1 MRRVGAGERSA
12 NRSGSEGAKKGKLP
26 YLRKDASDRKGQPKS
41 ATTIMLQTNRRE
53 RGRMTSFEQAKEVLK
68 RCFGHDRFRPE
79 QERAVKAIMG
89 KRDVLAVMSTGAGK
103 SLIYQVP
110 AVALGGTTIVVS
122 PLVSLMSDQV
132 GKLLDLG
139 LHPAF
144 LNNTLSLRAQETVR
158 NRIKS
163 GEFQILY
170 VAPERLSNPA
180 FLSAIENLA
189 VPLVAV
195 DEAHCISEWGHDFR
209 SDYREISAFIE
220 RFDQRPT
227 VVALTATATPRVR
240 KDIARSLG
248 LQNPLEIVSSFDRA
262 NLSLSVVHMP
272 HDERGSW
279 CVRTARSRESECGIF
294 YCVTISETERI
305 HDALKRADVPAA
317 LYHGKLDGDAKK
329 AAQEAFMSG
338 QAPVMVATSAFG
350 MGIDKPDVRYVV
362 CCGMPLSVESYYQ
375 QIGRAGRDGKPAD
388 TIMLWDEQDLQT
400 ALFMAEAGG
409 EGQNDPQRSR
419 QKGLAFDMRDF
430 CRDEDT
436 CRRDLVLRY
445 FGEKPPDDGGCGRCD
460 NCAAP
465 IDGIVRAEDARP
477 LTDDERNLFASLK
490 RACAAVADGS
500 GSGGAGSAGGALTER
515 ALRGVCRKRPGS
527 LEQLLKVDGMTA
539 KTAQAYGAQI
549 LAVVET
555 GELPASVKP
564 LEMPD
569 VPEELSDAL
578 IATIRALGSEA
589 RRAVVLKVACGKSEP
604 GAKADGYESL
614 PCWGSA
620 GPDRSKAKHALDA
633 LIACGA
639 VGQKPGEKCLRVMRV
654 G

>member
-1 MRRVGAGERSA
+1 MGAGERSA

-26 YLRKDASDRKGQPKS
+26 YLRKDASDRKGRPEPA
-41 ATTIMLQTNRRE
+41 ATITLQTNKHGRE
-53 RGRMTSFEQAKEVLK
+53 HMATFEQAKEVLK
-68 RCFGHDRFRPE
+68 RCFGHDEFRPE
-79 QERAVKAIMG
+79 QKRAIKAIMG

-110 AVALGGTTIVVS
+110 AVALGGTSIVVS

-144 LNNTLSLRAQETVR
+144 LNNTLSLRAQERVR
-158 NRIKS
+158 NRIKN

-170 VAPERLSNPA
+170 VAPERLSSPA

-189 VPLVAV
+189 IPLIAV

-209 SDYREISAFIE
+209 SDYREISTFIE

-294 YCVTISETERI
+294 YCVTISEAERI
-305 HDALKRADVPAA
+305 HDALKRAGVPAA
-317 LYHGKLDGDAKK
+317 LYHSKLSNDAKK

-338 QAPVMVATSAFG
+338 QAPAMVATSAFG
-350 MGIDKPDVRYVV
+350 MGIDKPDVRYVA
-362 CCGMPLSVESYYQ
+362 CCGMPLSIESYYQ
-375 QIGRAGRDGKPAD
+375 QIGRAGRDGEPAD

-430 CRDEDT
+430 CRDENT
-436 CRRDLVLRY
+436 CRRDRILCY

-465 IDGIVRAEDARP
+465 VDGIVCAEDARP
-477 LTDDERNLFASLK
+477 LTDSERDLFVSLK
-490 RACAAVADGS
+490 SACAAIAE
-500 GSGGAGSAGGALTER
+500 GGGAGGALTER
-515 ALRGVCRKRPGS
+515 ALRGICRKRPGN

-539 KTAQAYGAQI
+539 KAAQAYGAQI

-555 GELPASVKP
+555 GGVPASVKP

-578 IATIRALGSEA
+578 IATIRALGSET
-589 RRAVVLKVACGKSEP
+589 RRAVVLRVACGKSEP
-604 GAKADGYESL
+604 GAKADPYESL

-633 LIACGA
+633 LIACGI
-639 VGQKPGEKCLRVMRV
+639 VGQKPGEKCLCVMAAD
-654 G
+654 

>member
-1 MRRVGAGERSA
+1 MA
-12 NRSGSEGAKKGKLP
+12 
-26 YLRKDASDRKGQPKS
+26 
-41 ATTIMLQTNRRE
+41 
-53 RGRMTSFEQAKEVLK
+53 SFEQAKEVLK
-68 RCFGHDRFRPE
+68 RCFGHDAFRPE
-79 QERAVKAIMG
+79 QERAIKAIMG

-132 GKLLDLG
+132 RKLVELG

-144 LNNTLSLRAQETVR
+144 LNNTLSLPAQEKVR

-189 VPLVAV
+189 IPLVAV
-195 DEAHCISEWGHDFR
+195 DEGDRISEWGHDFR

-220 RFDQRPT
+220 RFDRRPT
-227 VVALTATATPRVR
+227 VVALTATATPKVR

-248 LQNPLEIVSSFDRA
+248 LQNPLEIVSSFDRS
-262 NLSLSVVHMP
+262 NLSLSVIHMP
-272 HDERGSW
+272 HDERESW
-279 CVRTARSRESECGIF
+279 CARAARSRKGECGVF
-294 YCVTISETERI
+294 YCVTIAEAERI
-305 HDALKRADVPAA
+305 HNALRRAGVPAA
-317 LYHGKLDGDAKK
+317 LYHGKLDNDAKK

-338 QAPVMVATSAFG
+338 RAPVMVATSGFG

-362 CCGMPLSVESYYQ
+362 CCGMPLSIESYYQ

-409 EGQNDPQRSR
+409 EGQNNPQHSR

-436 CRRDLVLRY
+436 CRRDLILRY
-445 FGEKPPDDGGCGRCD
+445 FGEKAPDDGGCGRCD

-465 IDGIVRAEDARP
+465 VDGIVHAEDAKP
-477 LTDDERNLFASLK
+477 LTDNERDLFVSLK
-490 RACAAVADGS
+490 SACAAVAEG
-500 GSGGAGSAGGALTER
+500 GGAGGSLTER
-515 ALRGVCRKRPGS
+515 ALRGICRKRPGN

-539 KTAQAYGAQI
+539 KTAQTYGAQI
-549 LAVVET
+549 LAVVEA
-555 GELPASVKP
+555 GGIPDSVKP
-564 LEMPD
+564 LEMPEA
-569 VPEELSDAL
+569 PEALSDAL

-589 RRAVVLKVACGKSEP
+589 RRAVVLRVACGKSEP
-604 GAKADGYESL
+604 GTKANDYESL

-633 LIACGA
+633 LIACGI
-639 VGQKPGEKCLRVMRV
+639 VGQKPGEKCLRVMV
-654 G
+654 EG

>member
-1 MRRVGAGERSA
+1 
-12 NRSGSEGAKKGKLP
+12 
-26 YLRKDASDRKGQPKS
+26 
-41 ATTIMLQTNRRE
+41 MLQTNKHE
-53 RGRMTSFEQAKEVLK
+53 RGRMASFEQAKEVLK
-68 RCFGHDRFRPE
+68 RCFGHDAFRPE
-79 QERAVKAIMG
+79 QERAIMAIMG

-132 GKLLDLG
+132 RKLVELG

-144 LNNTLSLRAQETVR
+144 LNNTLSLRAQEKVR
-158 NRIKS
+158 RRIKS

-189 VPLVAV
+189 IPLVAV

-209 SDYREISAFIE
+209 GDYREISAFIE
-220 RFDQRPT
+220 RFDRRPT

-248 LQNPLEIVSSFDRA
+248 LQSPLEIVSSFDRD

-272 HDERGSW
+272 HDERESW
-279 CVRTARSRESECGIF
+279 CVRAARSRGSECGIF
-294 YCVTISETERI
+294 YCVTISEAERI
-305 HDALKRADVPAA
+305 HGTLKRAGVPAA
-317 LYHGKLDGDAKK
+317 LYHSKLGNDAKK

-338 QAPVMVATSAFG
+338 RAPVMVATSGFG

-362 CCGMPLSVESYYQ
+362 CCGMPLSIESYYQ

-409 EGQNDPQRSR
+409 EGQDGPQRSR

-436 CRRDLVLRY
+436 CRRDYILRY
-445 FGEKPPDDGGCGRCD
+445 FGEKTPDDGGCGRCD

-465 IDGIVRAEDARP
+465 VDGIVRAEDARP
-477 LTDDERNLFASLK
+477 LTDSERTLFVNLKS
-490 RACAAVADGS
+490 ACAAAADGS
-500 GSGGAGSAGGALTER
+500 GSGGALTER
-515 ALRGVCRKRPGS
+515 ALRGICRKRPRN

-539 KTAQAYGAQI
+539 KAAQAYGAQI

-555 GELPASVKP
+555 GEVPDSVKP

-569 VPEELSDAL
+569 VPEALSDAL
-578 IATIRALGSEA
+578 VATIRALGSEA
-589 RRAVVLKVACGKSEP
+589 RRAVVLRVACGKSEP
-604 GAKADGYESL
+604 GSKADPYESL

-633 LIACGA
+633 LIACGI
-639 VGQKPGEKCLRVMRV
+639 VGQKPGEKCLHVMRMD
-654 G
+654 

>member
-1 MRRVGAGERSA
+1 MRRVGAGGRSA
-12 NRSGSEGAKKGKLP
+12 NGSGSDDAKKEKLP

-41 ATTIMLQTNRRE
+41 ATTIMLQTNKQGRE
-53 RGRMTSFEQAKEVLK
+53 RMSTFEQAKEVLK
-68 RCFGHDRFRPE
+68 RCFGHDGFRPE
-79 QERAVKAIMG
+79 QERAIRSIMG

-132 GKLLDLG
+132 GKLLELG

-144 LNNTLSLRAQETVR
+144 LNNTLSLRAQEKVR

-180 FLSAIENLA
+180 FLSAIEDLA
-189 VPLVAV
+189 IPLIAV

-220 RFDQRPT
+220 RFDRRPT

-262 NLSLSVVHMP
+262 NLSLSVAHMP
-272 HDERGSW
+272 HDERESW
-279 CVRTARSRESECGIF
+279 CVRTARSRGSECGIF
-294 YCVTISETERI
+294 YCVTISEVERI
-305 HDALKRADVPAA
+305 HNALKQAGVSAA
-317 LYHGKLDGDAKK
+317 LYHGKLSNDAKK

-338 QAPVMVATSAFG
+338 RAPVMVATSGFG

-362 CCGMPLSVESYYQ
+362 CCGMPLSIESYYQ
-375 QIGRAGRDGKPAD
+375 QIGRAGRDEEPAD

-430 CRDEDT
+430 CRDENT
-436 CRRDLVLRY
+436 CRRDLILRY
-445 FGEKPPDDGGCGRCD
+445 FGEKAPDDGGCGRCD

-465 IDGIVRAEDARP
+465 VDGIVRAEDARP
-477 LTDDERNLFASLK
+477 PTDDERDLFVSLK
-490 RACAAVADGS
+490 SACAAVANGNGS
-500 GSGGAGSAGGALTER
+500 GSAGGALTER
-515 ALRGVCRKRPGS
+515 ALRGICRKRPGS

-549 LAVVET
+549 LAVVEA
-555 GELPASVKP
+555 GGVPASVKP
-564 LEMPD
+564 LEMPY
-569 VPEELSDAL
+569 VPGELSDAL

-604 GAKADGYESL
+604 GAKTDPYESL
-614 PCWGSA
+614 PCWRSA

-633 LIACGA
+633 LIACGI
-639 VGQKPGEKCLRVMRV
+639 VGQKPREKCLRVMMAD
-654 G
+654 

>member
-1 MRRVGAGERSA
+1 MGAGERSA

-41 ATTIMLQTNRRE
+41 ATTIMLQTNRRG

-110 AVALGGTTIVVS
+110 AVALGGTSIVVS

-132 GKLLDLG
+132 RKLVELG

-144 LNNTLSLRAQETVR
+144 LNNTLSLRAREKVR
-158 NRIKS
+158 NRIKN

-170 VAPERLSNPA
+170 VAPERLSSPA

-189 VPLVAV
+189 IPLVAV

-220 RFDQRPT
+220 RFNRRPT

-294 YCVTISETERI
+294 YCVTVSETERI
-305 HDALKRADVPAA
+305 HDALKRAGVPAA
-317 LYHGKLDGDAKK
+317 LYHGKLDSDAKK

-430 CRDEDT
+430 CREEDI
-436 CRRDLVLRY
+436 CRRDFILRY
-445 FGEKPPDDGGCGRCD
+445 LGEKPPDDGGCRRCD

-465 IDGIVRAEDARP
+465 VDGIVCAEDARP
-477 LTDDERNLFASLK
+477 LTDSERDLFVSLK
-490 RACAAVADGS
+490 SACAAIAEG
-500 GSGGAGSAGGALTER
+500 GGAGGTLTER
-515 ALRGVCRKRPGS
+515 ALRGICRKRPGN
-527 LEQLLKVDGMTA
+527 LEQLLKVGGMTA
-539 KTAQAYGAQI
+539 KAAQTYGAQI

-555 GELPASVKP
+555 GGVPASVKP

-569 VPEELSDAL
+569 VPEGLSDAL

-589 RRAVVLKVACGKSEP
+589 RRAVVLRVACGKSEP
-604 GAKADGYESL
+604 GAKTDGYESL

-620 GPDRSKAKHALDA
+620 GPDRNKAKHALDA
-633 LIACGA
+633 LIACGI
-639 VGQKPGEKCLRVMRV
+639 VGQKPGEKCLHVV
-654 G
+654 GVD

>member
-1 MRRVGAGERSA
+1 MNGRRHARKQ
-12 NRSGSEGAKKGKLP
+12 KKRP
-26 YLRKDASDRKGQPKS
+26 STDDVRIS
-41 ATTIMLQTNRRE
+41 T
-53 RGRMTSFEQAKEVLK
+53 MTSFEQAEEVLK
-68 RCFGHDRFRPE
+68 RCFGHDGFRPE
-79 QERAVKAIMG
+79 QERAIKAIMG

-110 AVALGGTTIVVS
+110 AVALGGTTIVIS

-132 GKLLDLG
+132 KKLVELG

-144 LNNTLSLRAQETVR
+144 LNNTLSLRAQEKVR

-163 GEFQILY
+163 GEFQVLY
-170 VAPERLSNPA
+170 VAPERLSSPA
-180 FLSAIENLA
+180 FLSAIEDLA
-189 VPLVAV
+189 IPLVAV

-227 VVALTATATPRVR
+227 VVALTATAAPRVR
-240 KDIARSLG
+240 MDIARSLG

-272 HDERGSW
+272 HDEREAW
-279 CVRTARSRESECGIF
+279 CVRTARSRGSECGIF
-294 YCVTISETERI
+294 YCVTISESERI
-305 HDALKRADVPAA
+305 HGALKRAGVPAA
-317 LYHGKLDGDAKK
+317 LYHGKLGNDAKK
-329 AAQEAFMSG
+329 AAQDAFMSG
-338 QAPVMVATSAFG
+338 RAPVMVATSGFG

-362 CCGMPLSVESYYQ
+362 CCGMPLSIESYYQ

-409 EGQNDPQRSR
+409 EGQNGPQRSR

-436 CRRDLVLRY
+436 CRRDLILRY
-445 FGEKPPDDGGCGRCD
+445 FGEKAPDDGGCGRCD

-465 IDGIVRAEDARP
+465 VDGIVRAEDARP
-477 LTDDERNLFASLK
+477 LTDSERDLFACLK
-490 RACAAVADGS
+490 NVCSAATDGS
-500 GSGGAGSAGGALTER
+500 GTGSAGGALAER
-515 ALRGVCRKRPGS
+515 ALRGVCRKRPGN
-527 LEQLLKVDGMTA
+527 LAQLLEVDGMTA
-539 KTAQAYGAQI
+539 KAAQAYGAQI

-555 GELPASVKP
+555 GEVPASVKP

-569 VPEELSDAL
+569 VPDELSDAL
-578 IATIRALGSEA
+578 VATIRALGSEA

-604 GAKADGYESL
+604 GAKTDPYESL

-633 LIACGA
+633 LIACGI
-639 VGQKPGEKCLRVMRV
+639 VGQKPGEKCLRVTV
-654 G
+654 EG

>member
-1 MRRVGAGERSA
+1 
-12 NRSGSEGAKKGKLP
+12 
-26 YLRKDASDRKGQPKS
+26 
-41 ATTIMLQTNRRE
+41 
-53 RGRMTSFEQAKEVLK
+53 MTSFEQAKEVLK
-68 RCFGHDRFRPE
+68 RCFGHDGFRPE
-79 QERAVKAIMG
+79 QERAIKAIMG

-110 AVALGGTTIVVS
+110 AVVLGGTSIVVS

-144 LNNTLSLRAQETVR
+144 LNNTLSLRAQERVR
-158 NRIKS
+158 NRIKN

-170 VAPERLSNPA
+170 VAPERLSSPA

-189 VPLVAV
+189 IPLIAV

-209 SDYREISAFIE
+209 SDYREISTFIE

-294 YCVTISETERI
+294 YCVTISEAERI
-305 HDALKRADVPAA
+305 HDALKRAGVPAA
-317 LYHGKLDGDAKK
+317 LYHGKLSNDAKK

-338 QAPVMVATSAFG
+338 QAPAMVATSAFG

-362 CCGMPLSVESYYQ
+362 CCGMPLSIESYYQ
-375 QIGRAGRDGKPAD
+375 QIGRAGRDGEPAD
-388 TIMLWDEQDLQT
+388 TIMLRDEQDLQT

-436 CRRDLVLRY
+436 CRRDRILRY

-465 IDGIVRAEDARP
+465 ADGIVRAEDARP
-477 LTDDERNLFASLK
+477 LTDDERDLFASLK
-490 RACAAVADGS
+490 SAGAAVSEGE
-500 GSGGAGSAGGALTER
+500 GAGGAGGALTER
-515 ALRGVCRKRPGS
+515 ALRGVCRKRPGN

-539 KTAQAYGAQI
+539 KAAQAYGAQI

-555 GELPASVKP
+555 GGVPASVKP

-578 IATIRALGSEA
+578 VATIRALGSEA

-604 GAKADGYESL
+604 GAKTDGYESL

-620 GPDRSKAKHALDA
+620 GPNRSKAKHALDA
-633 LIACGA
+633 LIACGI
-639 VGQKPGEKCLRVMRV
+639 VGQKPGEKCLCVMRV
-654 G
+654 D

>member
-1 MRRVGAGERSA
+1 M
-12 NRSGSEGAKKGKLP
+12 
-26 YLRKDASDRKGQPKS
+26 RKDASGRKDQPES
-41 ATTIMLQTNRRE
+41 ATTIMLQTNKHGRE
-53 RGRMTSFEQAKEVLK
+53 HMASFEQAKEVLK
-68 RCFGHDRFRPE
+68 RCFGHDGFRPE
-79 QERAVKAIMG
+79 QEKAIRAIMG

-132 GKLLDLG
+132 KKLVELG

-144 LNNTLSLRAQETVR
+144 LNNTLSLRAQEKVR
-158 NRIKS
+158 RRIKS

-189 VPLVAV
+189 IPLVAV

-209 SDYREISAFIE
+209 GDYREISAFIE
-220 RFDQRPT
+220 RFDRRPT

-272 HDERGSW
+272 HDERESW
-279 CVRTARSRESECGIF
+279 CVRAARSKGSECGIF
-294 YCVTISETERI
+294 YCVTISESERI
-305 HDALKRADVPAA
+305 HGALRRAGVPAA
-317 LYHGKLDGDAKK
+317 LYHGKLGNDAKR
-329 AAQEAFMSG
+329 AAQDAFMSG
-338 QAPVMVATSAFG
+338 RAPVMVATSGFG

-375 QIGRAGRDGKPAD
+375 QIGRAGRDEKPAD

-409 EGQNDPQRSR
+409 EGQNEPQRSR

-430 CRDEDT
+430 CRDEDV
-436 CRRDLVLRY
+436 CRRDLILRY
-445 FGEKPPDDGGCGRCD
+445 FGEKAPDDGGCGRCD

-465 IDGIVRAEDARP
+465 VDGIVRAEDARP
-477 LTDDERNLFASLK
+477 LTDDERDLFVSLK
-490 RACAAVADGS
+490 SACAAAADGS
-500 GSGGAGSAGGALTER
+500 GSGSAGGALTER
-515 ALRGVCRKRPGS
+515 ALRGVCRKRPGN

-539 KTAQAYGAQI
+539 KAAQAYGAQI

-555 GELPASVKP
+555 GGVPASVKP

-569 VPEELSDAL
+569 APEGLSDAL

-589 RRAVVLKVACGKSEP
+589 RRAVVLRVACGKSEP
-604 GAKADGYESL
+604 GAKTDGYESL

-620 GPDRSKAKHALDA
+620 GPDRNKAKHALDA
-633 LIACGA
+633 LIACGI
-639 VGQKPGEKCLRVMRV
+639 VGQKPGEKCLHVV
-654 G
+654 TD

>member
-1 MRRVGAGERSA
+1 MGAGERSA

-41 ATTIMLQTNRRE
+41 ATTIMLQTNRRG

-110 AVALGGTTIVVS
+110 AVALGGTSIVVS

-132 GKLLDLG
+132 RKLVELG

-144 LNNTLSLRAQETVR
+144 LNNTLSLRAREKVR
-158 NRIKS
+158 NRIKN

-170 VAPERLSNPA
+170 VAPERLSSPA

-189 VPLVAV
+189 IPLVAV

-220 RFDQRPT
+220 RFNRRPT

-305 HDALKRADVPAA
+305 HDALKRAGVPAA
-317 LYHGKLDGDAKK
+317 LYHGKLDSDAKK

-430 CRDEDT
+430 CREEDI
-436 CRRDLVLRY
+436 CRRDFILRY
-445 FGEKPPDDGGCGRCD
+445 LGEKPPDDGGCRRCD

-465 IDGIVRAEDARP
+465 VDGIVCAEDARP
-477 LTDDERNLFASLK
+477 LTDSERDLFVSLK
-490 RACAAVADGS
+490 SACAAIAEG
-500 GSGGAGSAGGALTER
+500 GGAGGTLTER
-515 ALRGVCRKRPGS
+515 ALRGICRKRPGN
-527 LEQLLKVDGMTA
+527 LEQLLKVGGMTA
-539 KTAQAYGAQI
+539 KAAQTYGAQI

-555 GELPASVKP
+555 GGVPASVKP

-569 VPEELSDAL
+569 VPEGLSDAL

-589 RRAVVLKVACGKSEP
+589 RRAVVLRVACGKSEP
-604 GAKADGYESL
+604 GAKTDGYESL

-620 GPDRSKAKHALDA
+620 GPDRNKAKHALDA
-633 LIACGA
+633 LIACGI
-639 VGQKPGEKCLRVMRV
+639 VGQKPGEKCLHVV
-654 G
+654 GVD

>member
-1 MRRVGAGERSA
+1 MRRVGAGGRSA
-12 NRSGSEGAKKGKLP
+12 NGSGSDDAKKEKLP

-41 ATTIMLQTNRRE
+41 ATTIMLQTNKQGRE
-53 RGRMTSFEQAKEVLK
+53 RMSTFEQAKEVLK
-68 RCFGHDRFRPE
+68 RCFGHDGFRPE
-79 QERAVKAIMG
+79 QERAIRSIMG

-132 GKLLDLG
+132 GKLLELG

-144 LNNTLSLRAQETVR
+144 LNNTLSLRAQEKVR

-189 VPLVAV
+189 IPLVAV

-248 LQNPLEIVSSFDRA
+248 LQNSLEIVSSFDRA
-262 NLSLSVVHMP
+262 NLSLSVVRMP
-272 HDERGSW
+272 HDERESW
-279 CVRTARSRESECGIF
+279 CVRTARSRGSECGIF

-305 HDALKRADVPAA
+305 HNTLRRAGVPAA
-317 LYHGKLDGDAKK
+317 LYHGKLGNDEKR

-338 QAPVMVATSAFG
+338 RAPVMVATSGFG

-430 CRDEDT
+430 CRDENT
-436 CRRDLVLRY
+436 CRRDLILRY

-465 IDGIVRAEDARP
+465 VDGIVRAEDARP
-477 LTDDERNLFASLK
+477 PTDDERDLFVSLK
-490 RACAAVADGS
+490 SACAAVANGNGS
-500 GSGGAGSAGGALTER
+500 GSAGGALTER
-515 ALRGVCRKRPGS
+515 ALRGICRKRPGS

-539 KTAQAYGAQI
+539 KTAQTYGAQI

-589 RRAVVLKVACGKSEP
+589 RRAVVLRVACGKSEP
-604 GAKADGYESL
+604 GAKANGYESL

-620 GPDRSKAKHALDA
+620 GPDRSKAKHVLDA
-633 LIACGA
+633 LIACGI
-639 VGQKPGEKCLRVMRV
+639 VGQKPGEKCLCVV
-654 G
+654 GVD

>member
-1 MRRVGAGERSA
+1 M
-12 NRSGSEGAKKGKLP
+12 
-26 YLRKDASDRKGQPKS
+26 RKDASDRKGQPKS
-41 ATTIMLQTNRRE
+41 ATTIMLQTNKQGRE
-53 RGRMTSFEQAKEVLK
+53 HMSTFEQAKEVLK
-68 RCFGHDRFRPE
+68 RCFGHDGFRPE
-79 QERAVKAIMG
+79 QERAIRSIMG

-132 GKLLDLG
+132 RKLVELG

-144 LNNTLSLRAQETVR
+144 LNNTLSLRAQEKVR

-170 VAPERLSNPA
+170 VAPERLSNPT

-189 VPLVAV
+189 IPLVAV

-279 CVRTARSRESECGIF
+279 CVRTARSRGSECGIF

-305 HDALKRADVPAA
+305 HNALKQAGVPAA
-317 LYHGKLDGDAKK
+317 LYHGKLGNDAKK

-338 QAPVMVATSAFG
+338 RASAMVATSAFG

-362 CCGMPLSVESYYQ
+362 CCGMPLSVEIYYQ

-409 EGQNDPQRSR
+409 EGQKTRNVPGKRGSPSTCGISAGT
-419 QKGLAFDMRDF
+419 KTPAGVISF
-430 CRDEDT
+430 CVISARNPLMTE
-436 CRRDLVLRY
+436 
-445 FGEKPPDDGGCGRCD
+445 G
-460 NCAAP
+460 
-465 IDGIVRAEDARP
+465 AEDA
-477 LTDDERNLFASLK
+477 T
-490 RACAAVADGS
+490 
-500 GSGGAGSAGGALTER
+500 T
-515 ALRGVCRKRPGS
+515 
-527 LEQLLKVDGMTA
+527 
-539 KTAQAYGAQI
+539 
-549 LAVVET
+549 
-555 GELPASVKP
+555 
-564 LEMPD
+564 
-569 VPEELSDAL
+569 
-578 IATIRALGSEA
+578 A
-589 RRAVVLKVACGKSEP
+589 RRPSTASCAPRTQG
-604 GAKADGYESL
+604 
-614 PCWGSA
+614 
-620 GPDRSKAKHALDA
+620 R
-633 LIACGA
+633 
-639 VGQKPGEKCLRVMRV
+639 
-654 G
+654 

>member
-1 MRRVGAGERSA
+1 MA
-12 NRSGSEGAKKGKLP
+12 
-26 YLRKDASDRKGQPKS
+26 
-41 ATTIMLQTNRRE
+41 
-53 RGRMTSFEQAKEVLK
+53 SFEQAEEVLK
-68 RCFGHDRFRPE
+68 RCFGHDGFRPE
-79 QERAVKAIMG
+79 QERAIKAIMG

-110 AVALGGTTIVVS
+110 AVALGGTSIVVS

-132 GKLLDLG
+132 GKLVDLG

-158 NRIKS
+158 NRIKN
-163 GEFQILY
+163 GEFQTLY

-189 VPLVAV
+189 IPLVTV

-248 LQNPLEIVSSFDRA
+248 LQNPLEIVSSFDRV

-279 CVRTARSRESECGIF
+279 CVRTARSKGSECGIF
-294 YCVTISETERI
+294 YCVTISEAERI
-305 HDALKRADVPAA
+305 HDALKRAGVPAA
-317 LYHGKLDGDAKK
+317 LYHGKLDNDAKK
-329 AAQEAFMSG
+329 AAQEAFRSG

-362 CCGMPLSVESYYQ
+362 CCGMPLSIESYYQ
-375 QIGRAGRDGKPAD
+375 QIGRAGRDGEPAD

-409 EGQNDPQRSR
+409 EGQSDPQRSR

-465 IDGIVRAEDARP
+465 VDGIVRAEDARP
-477 LTDDERNLFASLK
+477 LTDSERDLFASLK
-490 RACAAVADGS
+490 SACAAIAEGGGS
-500 GSGGAGSAGGALTER
+500 ALTER
-515 ALRGVCRKRPGS
+515 ALRGICRKKPGN

-539 KTAQAYGAQI
+539 KAAQTYGAQI

-555 GELPASVKP
+555 GGVPASVKP

-569 VPEELSDAL
+569 VAEDLSDAL
-578 IATIRALGSEA
+578 IATIRALGNEA
-589 RRAVVLKVACGKSEP
+589 RRAVVLRVACGKSEP
-604 GAKADGYESL
+604 GAKANGYESL

-620 GPDRSKAKHALDA
+620 GPDRSEAKHTLDA
-633 LIACGA
+633 LIACEI
-639 VGQKPGEKCLRVMRV
+639 VGQKPGEKCLRVV
-654 G
+654 GVD

>member
-1 MRRVGAGERSA
+1 MRRVGAGGRSA
-12 NRSGSEGAKKGKLP
+12 NRSGSDDAKKRKRP
-26 YLRKDASDRKGQPKS
+26 YLRKDASDRKGQPES
-41 ATTIMLQTNRRE
+41 ATTIMLQTNKHGRE
-53 RGRMTSFEQAKEVLK
+53 HMASFEQAKEVLK
-68 RCFGHDRFRPE
+68 RCFGHDGFRPE
-79 QERAVKAIMG
+79 QERAIRAIMG

-110 AVALGGTTIVVS
+110 AVALGGTTIVIS

-158 NRIKS
+158 NRIKN

-180 FLSAIENLA
+180 FLSAIKSLA
-189 VPLVAV
+189 IPLIAV

-248 LQNPLEIVSSFDRA
+248 LQKPLEIVSSFDRA

-272 HDERGSW
+272 HDERESW
-279 CVRTARSRESECGIF
+279 CVRTARSRGSTCGIF

-305 HDALKRADVPAA
+305 HDALKRAGVPAA
-317 LYHGKLDGDAKK
+317 LYHSKLDNDAKK

-338 QAPVMVATSAFG
+338 RTPVMVATSGFG

-430 CRDEDT
+430 CREEGT

-445 FGEKPPDDGGCGRCD
+445 FGEKAPDDGGCGRCD

-465 IDGIVRAEDARP
+465 VDGIVRAEDTRP
-477 LTDDERNLFASLK
+477 LTDDERALFVSLK
-490 RACAAVADGS
+490 SACAAVANGNGS
-500 GSGGAGSAGGALTER
+500 GSAGGALTER
-515 ALRGVCRKRPGS
+515 ALRGICRKRPGN
-527 LEQLLKVDGMTA
+527 LEQLLKLDGMTA
-539 KTAQAYGAQI
+539 KAAQIYGAQI

-555 GELPASVKP
+555 GGVPASVKP

-578 IATIRALGSEA
+578 IATIRVLGSEA

-604 GAKADGYESL
+604 GAKTDGYESL

-620 GPDRSKAKHALDA
+620 SPDRSKAKHALDA
-633 LIACGA
+633 LIACGI
-639 VGQKPGEKCLRVMRV
+639 VRQKPGEKCLRVMRD
-654 G
+654 

>member
-1 MRRVGAGERSA
+1 MPPGPS
-12 NRSGSEGAKKGKLP
+12 N
-26 YLRKDASDRKGQPKS
+26 LRKGIIARGQQIEPR
-41 ATTIMLQTNRRE
+41 ATMALQTNKHG
-53 RGRMTSFEQAKEVLK
+53 RGRMASFEQAKEVLK
-68 RCFGHDRFRPE
+68 RCFGHDGFRPE
-79 QERAVKAIMG
+79 QERAIKAIMG

-110 AVALGGTTIVVS
+110 AVALGGTSIVVS

-144 LNNTLSLRAQETVR
+144 LNNTLSLRAQERVR
-158 NRIKS
+158 GRIKS

-189 VPLVAV
+189 IPLVAV

-240 KDIARSLG
+240 TDIARSLG

-262 NLSLSVVHMP
+262 NLSLSVAHMP

-279 CVRTARSRESECGIF
+279 CVRTARSRRSECGIF

-305 HDALKRADVPAA
+305 HDALKRAGVPAA
-317 LYHGKLDGDAKK
+317 LYHGKLDNNAKK

-338 QAPVMVATSAFG
+338 RASAMVATSAFG

-362 CCGMPLSVESYYQ
+362 CCGMPLSIESYYQ

-460 NCAAP
+460 NCAVP

-477 LTDDERNLFASLK
+477 LTDDERDLFVSLK
-490 RACAAVADGS
+490 SACAAIAE
-500 GSGGAGSAGGALTER
+500 GGGVGGALTER
-515 ALRGVCRKRPGS
+515 TLRGICRKRPRN
-527 LEQLLKVDGMTA
+527 LEQLLRVNGMTA
-539 KTAQAYGAQI
+539 KAAQAYGAQI
-549 LAVVET
+549 IAVVET
-555 GELPASVKP
+555 GRVPASVKP

-578 IATIRALGSEA
+578 IATIRVLGSEA

>member
-1 MRRVGAGERSA
+1 MA
-12 NRSGSEGAKKGKLP
+12 
-26 YLRKDASDRKGQPKS
+26 
-41 ATTIMLQTNRRE
+41 
-53 RGRMTSFEQAKEVLK
+53 SFEQAEEVLK

-79 QERAVKAIMG
+79 QERAIKAIMG

-132 GKLLDLG
+132 RKLVELG

-144 LNNTLSLRAQETVR
+144 LNNTLSLRAQEKVR
-158 NRIKS
+158 RRIKS

-189 VPLVAV
+189 IPLVAV

-209 SDYREISAFIE
+209 GDYREISAFIE
-220 RFDQRPT
+220 RFDRRPT

-240 KDIARSLG
+240 KDIAKSLG
-248 LQNPLEIVSSFDRA
+248 LQSPLEIVSSFDRG

-272 HDERGSW
+272 HNERESW
-279 CVRTARSRESECGIF
+279 CVRAARSRGSECGIF

-305 HDALKRADVPAA
+305 HSALKRAGVLAA
-317 LYHGKLDGDAKK
+317 LYHGKLDNDAKK
-329 AAQEAFMSG
+329 AAQDAFMSG
-338 QAPVMVATSAFG
+338 RAPVMVATSGFG

-362 CCGMPLSVESYYQ
+362 CCGMPLSIESYYQ
-375 QIGRAGRDGKPAD
+375 QIGRAGRDGEPAD

-409 EGQNDPQRSR
+409 EGQNGPQRSR
-419 QKGLAFDMRDF
+419 QKGLAFDMRDY
-430 CRDEDT
+430 CRDEDA
-436 CRRDLVLRY
+436 CRRNLILRY
-445 FGEKPPDDGGCGRCD
+445 FGEKAPDDGGCGRCD

-465 IDGIVRAEDARP
+465 VDGIVRAEDAKP
-477 LTDDERNLFASLK
+477 LTDDERDLFVSLK
-490 RACAAVADGS
+490 SACAAVADGS
-500 GSGGAGSAGGALTER
+500 GSGGADSAGGALTER
-515 ALRGVCRKRPGS
+515 ALRGICRKRPRN

-539 KTAQAYGAQI
+539 KAAQAYGAQI

-564 LEMPD
+564 LEMPEM
-569 VPEELSDAL
+569 PEELSDAL
-578 IATIRALGSEA
+578 IATIQALGSEA

-604 GAKADGYESL
+604 GAKADPYESL

-633 LIACGA
+633 LIACGIA
-639 VGQKPGEKCLRVMRV
+639 WQKPGEKCLRVMMV
-654 G
+654 D

>member
-1 MRRVGAGERSA
+1 MA
-12 NRSGSEGAKKGKLP
+12 
-26 YLRKDASDRKGQPKS
+26 
-41 ATTIMLQTNRRE
+41 
-53 RGRMTSFEQAKEVLK
+53 SFEQAEEVLK
-68 RCFGHDRFRPE
+68 RRFGHDGFRPE
-79 QERAVKAIMG
+79 QERAIKAIMG
-89 KRDVLAVMSTGAGK
+89 KRDVLTVMSTGAGK

-110 AVALGGTTIVVS
+110 AVALGGTCIVVS
-122 PLVSLMSDQV
+122 PLVSLMSEQV
-132 GKLLDLG
+132 GKLVDLG

-144 LNNTLSLRAQETVR
+144 LNNTLGLRAQERVR
-158 NRIKS
+158 GRIKS

-189 VPLVAV
+189 IPLVAV

-279 CVRTARSRESECGIF
+279 CMRTARSRGSECGIF
-294 YCVTISETERI
+294 YCVTISEAERI
-305 HDALKRADVPAA
+305 HDALKRAGVPAA
-317 LYHGKLDGDAKK
+317 LYHGKLDNDAKK

-338 QAPVMVATSAFG
+338 RASAMVATSAFG

-362 CCGMPLSVESYYQ
+362 CCGMPLSIESYYQ

-419 QKGLAFDMRDF
+419 QKGARLRHAGFLQG
-430 CRDEDT
+430 
-436 CRRDLVLRY
+436 RRHLPTRSHFALLR
-445 FGEKPPDDGGCGRCD
+445 R
-460 NCAAP
+460 
-465 IDGIVRAEDARP
+465 
-477 LTDDERNLFASLK
+477 
-490 RACAAVADGS
+490 
-500 GSGGAGSAGGALTER
+500 
-515 ALRGVCRKRPGS
+515 
-527 LEQLLKVDGMTA
+527 
-539 KTAQAYGAQI
+539 
-549 LAVVET
+549 ET
-555 GELPASVKP
+555 P
-564 LEMPD
+564 
-569 VPEELSDAL
+569 
-578 IATIRALGSEA
+578 
-589 RRAVVLKVACGKSEP
+589 
-604 GAKADGYESL
+604 
-614 PCWGSA
+614 
-620 GPDRSKAKHALDA
+620 
-633 LIACGA
+633 
-639 VGQKPGEKCLRVMRV
+639 
-654 G
+654 

>member
-1 MRRVGAGERSA
+1 M
-12 NRSGSEGAKKGKLP
+12 
-26 YLRKDASDRKGQPKS
+26 RKDAFDRKDRPEPA
-41 ATTIMLQTNRRE
+41 ATITLQIIKQGRE
-53 RGRMTSFEQAKEVLK
+53 HMASFEQAEEVLK
-68 RCFGHDRFRPE
+68 RRFGHDGFRPE
-79 QERAVKAIMG
+79 QERAIKAIMG

-110 AVALGGTTIVVS
+110 AVALGGTSIVVS

-144 LNNTLSLRAQETVR
+144 LNNTLSLRAQERVR
-158 NRIKS
+158 GRIKS

-189 VPLVAV
+189 IPLVAV

-262 NLSLSVVHMP
+262 NLSLSVAHMP

-279 CVRTARSRESECGIF
+279 CVRTARSRRSECGIF

-305 HDALKRADVPAA
+305 HDALKRAGVPAA
-317 LYHGKLDGDAKK
+317 LYHGKLDNNAKK

-338 QAPVMVATSAFG
+338 RASAMVATSAFG

-362 CCGMPLSVESYYQ
+362 CCGMPLSIESYYQ

-436 CRRDLVLRY
+436 CRRDLILRY

-460 NCAAP
+460 NCAVP

-477 LTDDERNLFASLK
+477 LTDDERDLFASLK
-490 RACAAVADGS
+490 SACATVAE
-500 GSGGAGSAGGALTER
+500 GGGAGGALTER
-515 ALRGVCRKRPGS
+515 ALRGICRKKPGN

-539 KTAQAYGAQI
+539 KTAQTYGAQI

-555 GELPASVKP
+555 GGLPNSVKP
-564 LEMPD
+564 LEMPE

-578 IATIRALGSEA
+578 VATIRALGSEA
-589 RRAVVLKVACGKSEP
+589 RRAVVLRVACGKSEP
-604 GAKADGYESL
+604 GVKADGYESL

-620 GPDRSKAKHALDA
+620 GPNRSKAKHALDA
-633 LIACGA
+633 LIACGI
-639 VGQKPGEKCLRVMRV
+639 VGQKPGEKCLRVV
-654 G
+654 GVD

>member
-1 MRRVGAGERSA
+1 M
-12 NRSGSEGAKKGKLP
+12 
-26 YLRKDASDRKGQPKS
+26 RKDASDRKGQPKS
-41 ATTIMLQTNRRE
+41 ATTIMLQTNKQGRE
-53 RGRMTSFEQAKEVLK
+53 HMSTFEQAKEVLK
-68 RCFGHDRFRPE
+68 RCFGHDAFRPE
-79 QERAVKAIMG
+79 QERAIKAIMR

-110 AVALGGTTIVVS
+110 AVALGGTSIVVS

-132 GKLLDLG
+132 GKLVDLG

-144 LNNTLSLRAQETVR
+144 LNNTLSLRAQEKVR
-158 NRIKS
+158 RRIKS

-189 VPLVAV
+189 IPLVAV

-227 VVALTATATPRVR
+227 VIALTATATPRVR

-262 NLSLSVVHMP
+262 NLSLSVAHMP
-272 HDERGSW
+272 HDERESW
-279 CVRTARSRESECGIF
+279 CVRTARSRGSACGIF

-305 HDALKRADVPAA
+305 HDALKRAGVPAA
-317 LYHGKLDGDAKK
+317 LYHGKLDNDEKR
-329 AAQEAFMSG
+329 AAQEAFMSERV
-338 QAPVMVATSAFG
+338 PVMVATSGFG
-350 MGIDKPDVRYVV
+350 MGIDKPNVRYVV

-430 CRDEDT
+430 CRDEDA
-436 CRRDLVLRY
+436 CRRDRILRY
-445 FGEKPPDDGGCGRCD
+445 FGEKPPDDGGCRRCD

-465 IDGIVRAEDARP
+465 VDGIVRAEDARP
-477 LTDDERNLFASLK
+477 LTDDERDLFVSLK
-490 RACAAVADGS
+490 RACAAAIAEGGGS
-500 GSGGAGSAGGALTER
+500 GGALTER
-515 ALRGVCRKRPGS
+515 ALRGICRKRPRN
-527 LEQLLKVDGMTA
+527 LEQLLEVDGMAA
-539 KTAQAYGAQI
+539 KAAQTYGAQI

-555 GELPASVKP
+555 GGVPASVKP

-604 GAKADGYESL
+604 GTKTDPYESL

-633 LIACGA
+633 LIACGI
-639 VGQKPGEKCLRVMRV
+639 VRQKPGEKCLRVV
-654 G
+654 GVD

>member
-1 MRRVGAGERSA
+1 MRRVGAGGRSA
-12 NRSGSEGAKKGKLP
+12 NGSGSDDAKKEKRP
-26 YLRKDASDRKGQPKS
+26 YLRKDASDRKDRPEPA
-41 ATTIMLQTNRRE
+41 ATITLQTNRHGRE
-53 RGRMTSFEQAKEVLK
+53 HMASFEQVKEVLK
-68 RCFGHDRFRPE
+68 RCFGHDGFRPE
-79 QERAVKAIMG
+79 QERAIKAIMG

-122 PLVSLMSDQV
+122 PLISLMSDQV
-132 GKLLDLG
+132 GKLVELG

-144 LNNTLSLRAQETVR
+144 LNNTLSLPAQERVR
-158 NRIKS
+158 SRIKS

-170 VAPERLSNPA
+170 VAPERLSSPA

-189 VPLVAV
+189 IPLIAV

-220 RFDQRPT
+220 RFDRRPT

-240 KDIARSLG
+240 RDIAKSLG

-272 HDERGSW
+272 HDDRESW
-279 CVRTARSRESECGIF
+279 CVRTARSRGSECGIF
-294 YCVTISETERI
+294 YCVTISEAERI
-305 HDALKRADVPAA
+305 HNALKRAGVPAA
-317 LYHGKLDGDAKK
+317 LYHGKLDNDAKK
-329 AAQEAFMSG
+329 AAQDAFTSG
-338 QAPVMVATSAFG
+338 RTPVMVATSGFG

-362 CCGMPLSVESYYQ
+362 CCGMPLSIESYYQ

-430 CRDEDT
+430 CREEDA

-445 FGEKPPDDGGCGRCD
+445 FGEKAPGDGGCGRCD

-465 IDGIVRAEDARP
+465 VGGIVRAEDARP
-477 LTDDERNLFASLK
+477 LTDGERALFIGLK
-490 RACAAVADGS
+490 SACAAVSEGGGS
-500 GSGGAGSAGGALTER
+500 LTER
-515 ALRGVCRKRPGS
+515 ALRGICRKRPKN
-527 LEQLLKVDGMTA
+527 LEQLLAVDGMTA
-539 KTAQAYGAQI
+539 KAAQAYGAQI

-555 GELPASVKP
+555 GEVPASVKP
-564 LEMPD
+564 LEMPN
-569 VPEELSDAL
+569 VPDELSDAL
-578 IATIRALGSEA
+578 VATIRALGSEA
-589 RRAVVLKVACGKSEP
+589 RRAVVLRVACGKSEP
-604 GAKADGYESL
+604 GAKTDPYEGL

-633 LIACGA
+633 LITCGI
-639 VGQKPGEKCLRVMRV
+639 VRQKPGEKCLRVTAD
-654 G
+654 

>member
-1 MRRVGAGERSA
+1 M
-12 NRSGSEGAKKGKLP
+12 
-26 YLRKDASDRKGQPKS
+26 
-41 ATTIMLQTNRRE
+41 AT
-53 RGRMTSFEQAKEVLK
+53 FEQAKEVLK
-68 RCFGHDRFRPE
+68 RCFEHDGFRPE

-110 AVALGGTTIVVS
+110 AVALGGTSIVVS

-132 GKLLDLG
+132 GKLVDLG

-144 LNNTLSLRAQETVR
+144 LNNTLSLRAQEKVR
-158 NRIKS
+158 NRIKN

-189 VPLVAV
+189 IPLVAV

-220 RFDQRPT
+220 RFDRRPT

-240 KDIARSLG
+240 KDIARSLD

-272 HDERGSW
+272 HDERESW

-305 HDALKRADVPAA
+305 NDALKRAGVPAA
-317 LYHGKLDGDAKK
+317 LYHGKLSNDAKK

-338 QAPVMVATSAFG
+338 RAPVMVATSAFG

-362 CCGMPLSVESYYQ
+362 CCGMPLSIESYYQ

-430 CRDEDT
+430 CRDENT
-436 CRRDLVLRY
+436 CRRDLILRY
-445 FGEKPPDDGGCGRCD
+445 FGEKPP
-460 NCAAP
+460 
-465 IDGIVRAEDARP
+465 
-477 LTDDERNLFASLK
+477 
-490 RACAAVADGS
+490 
-500 GSGGAGSAGGALTER
+500 
-515 ALRGVCRKRPGS
+515 
-527 LEQLLKVDGMTA
+527 
-539 KTAQAYGAQI
+539 
-549 LAVVET
+549 
-555 GELPASVKP
+555 
-564 LEMPD
+564 
-569 VPEELSDAL
+569 
-578 IATIRALGSEA
+578 
-589 RRAVVLKVACGKSEP
+589 
-604 GAKADGYESL
+604 
-614 PCWGSA
+614 
-620 GPDRSKAKHALDA
+620 
-633 LIACGA
+633 
-639 VGQKPGEKCLRVMRV
+639 
-654 G
+654 

>member
-1 MRRVGAGERSA
+1 MRRVGAGGRSA
-12 NRSGSEGAKKGKLP
+12 NGSGSDDAKKEKLP

-41 ATTIMLQTNRRE
+41 ATTIMLQTNKQGRE
-53 RGRMTSFEQAKEVLK
+53 RMSTFEQAKEVLK
-68 RCFGHDRFRPE
+68 RCFGHDGFRPE
-79 QERAVKAIMG
+79 QERAIRSIMG

-132 GKLLDLG
+132 RKLVELG

-144 LNNTLSLRAQETVR
+144 LNNTLSLRAQEKVR

-180 FLSAIENLA
+180 FLSAIGNLTI
-189 VPLVAV
+189 PLVAV

-240 KDIARSLG
+240 RDIIKSLG
-248 LQNPLEIVSSFDRA
+248 LQSPLEIVSSFDRA

-272 HDERGSW
+272 HDERESW
-279 CVRTARSRESECGIF
+279 CVRTARSRGSECGIF

-305 HDALKRADVPAA
+305 HDALRRAGVPAA
-317 LYHGKLDGDAKK
+317 LYHGKLGNDEKR

-338 QAPVMVATSAFG
+338 RAPVMVATSGFG

-375 QIGRAGRDGKPAD
+375 QIGRAGRDGKPD
-388 TIMLWDEQDLQT
+388 GTIMLWDEQDLQT

-430 CRDEDT
+430 CRDENT
-436 CRRDLVLRY
+436 CRRDLILRY

-465 IDGIVRAEDARP
+465 VDGIVRAEDTRP
-477 LTDDERNLFASLK
+477 LTDDERAFFVSLK
-490 RACAAVADGS
+490 SACAAVS
-500 GSGGAGSAGGALTER
+500 ESGGAGGALTER
-515 ALRGVCRKRPGS
+515 ALRGICRKRPEN
-527 LEQLLKVDGMTA
+527 LEQLLRS
-539 KTAQAYGAQI
+539 
-549 LAVVET
+549 T
-555 GELPASVKP
+555 G
-564 LEMPD
+564 
-569 VPEELSDAL
+569 
-578 IATIRALGSEA
+578 
-589 RRAVVLKVACGKSEP
+589 
-604 GAKADGYESL
+604 
-614 PCWGSA
+614 
-620 GPDRSKAKHALDA
+620 
-633 LIACGA
+633 
-639 VGQKPGEKCLRVMRV
+639 
-654 G
+654 

>member
-1 MRRVGAGERSA
+1 MA
-12 NRSGSEGAKKGKLP
+12 
-26 YLRKDASDRKGQPKS
+26 
-41 ATTIMLQTNRRE
+41 
-53 RGRMTSFEQAKEVLK
+53 SFEQAKEVLK
-68 RCFGHDRFRPE
+68 RCFGHDGFRPE
-79 QERAVKAIMG
+79 QEKAIRAIMG

-132 GKLLDLG
+132 KKLVELG

-144 LNNTLSLRAQETVR
+144 LNNTLSLRAQEKVR
-158 NRIKS
+158 RRIKS

-189 VPLVAV
+189 IPLVAV

-209 SDYREISAFIE
+209 GDYREISAFIE
-220 RFDQRPT
+220 RFDRRPT

-272 HDERGSW
+272 HDERESW
-279 CVRTARSRESECGIF
+279 CVRAARSKGSECGIF
-294 YCVTISETERI
+294 YCVTISESERI
-305 HDALKRADVPAA
+305 HGALRRAGVPAA
-317 LYHGKLDGDAKK
+317 LYHGKLGNDAKR
-329 AAQEAFMSG
+329 AAQDAFMSG
-338 QAPVMVATSAFG
+338 RAPVMVATSGFG

-375 QIGRAGRDGKPAD
+375 QIGRAGRDEKPAD

-409 EGQNDPQRSR
+409 EGQNEPQRSR

-430 CRDEDT
+430 CRDEDV
-436 CRRDLVLRY
+436 CRRDLILRY
-445 FGEKPPDDGGCGRCD
+445 FGEKAPDDGGCGRCD

-465 IDGIVRAEDARP
+465 VDGIVRAEDARP
-477 LTDDERNLFASLK
+477 LTDDKRDLFVSLK
-490 RACAAVADGS
+490 SACAAAADGS
-500 GSGGAGSAGGALTER
+500 GSGSAGGALTER
-515 ALRGVCRKRPGS
+515 ALRGVCRKRPGN

-539 KTAQAYGAQI
+539 KAAQAYGAQI

-555 GELPASVKP
+555 GGVPASVKP

-569 VPEELSDAL
+569 APEGLSDAL

-589 RRAVVLKVACGKSEP
+589 RRAVVLRVACGKSEP
-604 GAKADGYESL
+604 GAKTNVYESL

-620 GPDRSKAKHALDA
+620 GPNRSKAKHALDA
-633 LIACGA
+633 LIACGI

-654 G
+654 D

>member
-1 MRRVGAGERSA
+1 MRRVGAGGRSA
-12 NRSGSEGAKKGKLP
+12 NGSGSDDAKKRKRP
-26 YLRKDASDRKGQPKS
+26 YLRKGASDRKDQPGS
-41 ATTIMLQTNRRE
+41 ATTIMLQTNKHG
-53 RGRMTSFEQAKEVLK
+53 RGRMASFEQAKEVLK
-68 RCFGHDRFRPE
+68 RCFGHDGFRPE
-79 QERAVKAIMG
+79 QERAIRAIMG

-132 GKLLDLG
+132 KKLVELG

-144 LNNTLSLRAQETVR
+144 LNNTLSLRAQEKVR
-158 NRIKS
+158 RRIKS

-170 VAPERLSNPA
+170 VAPERLSSPA
-180 FLSAIENLA
+180 FLSTIENLA
-189 VPLVAV
+189 IPLIAV

-272 HDERGSW
+272 HDERESW
-279 CVRTARSRESECGIF
+279 CVRTARSRGSECGIF
-294 YCVTISETERI
+294 YCVTISEVERI
-305 HDALKRADVPAA
+305 HNALKQAGVSAA
-317 LYHGKLDGDAKK
+317 LYHGKLSNDAKK

-338 QAPVMVATSAFG
+338 RAPVMAATSGFG

-362 CCGMPLSVESYYQ
+362 CCGMPLSIESYYQ
-375 QIGRAGRDGKPAD
+375 QIGRAGRDEEPAD

-436 CRRDLVLRY
+436 CRRDLILRY
-445 FGEKPPDDGGCGRCD
+445 FGEKAPDDGGCGRCD

-465 IDGIVRAEDARP
+465 VDGIVRAEDARP
-477 LTDDERNLFASLK
+477 PTDDERDLFVSLK
-490 RACAAVADGS
+490 SACAAVANGNGS
-500 GSGGAGSAGGALTER
+500 GSAGGALTER
-515 ALRGVCRKRPGS
+515 ALRGICRKRPGS

-589 RRAVVLKVACGKSEP
+589 RRAVVLRVACGKSEP
-604 GAKADGYESL
+604 GAKANGYESL

-633 LIACGA
+633 LIACGI
-639 VGQKPGEKCLRVMRV
+639 VGQKPGEKCLRVVVR

>member
-1 MRRVGAGERSA
+1 M
-12 NRSGSEGAKKGKLP
+12 
-26 YLRKDASDRKGQPKS
+26 Q
-41 ATTIMLQTNRRE
+41 TIRHE
-53 RGRMTSFEQAKEVLK
+53 RGRMASFEQAKEVLK
-68 RCFGHDRFRPE
+68 RCFGHDAFRPE
-79 QERAVKAIMG
+79 QERAIKAIMG

-110 AVALGGTTIVVS
+110 AVALGGTSIVVS

-132 GKLLDLG
+132 GKLVDLG

-144 LNNTLSLRAQETVR
+144 LNNMLKPQAQETVR
-158 NRIKS
+158 RRIKS

-170 VAPERLSNPA
+170 VAPERLSSPA

-189 VPLVAV
+189 IPLIAI

-220 RFDQRPT
+220 RFERRPT

-240 KDIARSLG
+240 RDITRSLG

-272 HDERGSW
+272 HDERESW
-279 CVRTARSRESECGIF
+279 CVRTARSRGSECGIF
-294 YCVTISETERI
+294 YCVTISEAERI
-305 HDALKRADVPAA
+305 HGALRRAGVPAA
-317 LYHGKLDGDAKK
+317 LYHGKLGNDAKK
-329 AAQEAFMSG
+329 AAQDAFMSG
-338 QAPVMVATSAFG
+338 RAPVMVATSGFG

-430 CRDEDT
+430 CRDEDA
-436 CRRDLVLRY
+436 CRRDLILRY

-460 NCAAP
+460 NCATP
-465 IDGIVRAEDARP
+465 VDGIVRAEDARP
-477 LTDDERNLFASLK
+477 LTDDERDLFVSLK
-490 RACAAVADGS
+490 SACAAVADGS
-500 GSGGAGSAGGALTER
+500 GSGSAGGALTER
-515 ALRGVCRKRPGS
+515 ALRGICRKRPRN
-527 LEQLLKVDGMTA
+527 LEQLLKVDGVTA
-539 KTAQAYGAQI
+539 KAAQAYGAQI
-549 LAVVET
+549 LAVIET
-555 GELPASVKP
+555 GGVPDSVKP

-569 VPEELSDAL
+569 VPKALSDAL
-578 IATIRALGSEA
+578 IATIQALDSEA
-589 RRAVVLKVACGKSEP
+589 RRAVVLRVACGKSEP
-604 GAKADGYESL
+604 GAKADPYESL

-633 LIACGA
+633 LIACGI
-639 VGQKPGEKCLRVMRV
+639 VRQKPGEKCLRVTAD
-654 G
+654 

>member
-1 MRRVGAGERSA
+1 MRRMGAGERSA
-12 NRSGSEGAKKGKLP
+12 NGSGSEGAKKGKLP

-41 ATTIMLQTNRRE
+41 ATTIMLQTNKQGRE
-53 RGRMTSFEQAKEVLK
+53 HVSTFEQAKEVLK
-68 RCFGHDRFRPE
+68 RCFGHDGFRPE
-79 QERAVKAIMG
+79 QERAIRSIIG

-132 GKLLDLG
+132 GKLVDLG

-144 LNNTLSLRAQETVR
+144 LNNTLSLRAQEKVR
-158 NRIKS
+158 NRIKN

-170 VAPERLSNPA
+170 VAPERLSNPT

-189 VPLVAV
+189 IPLVAV

-227 VVALTATATPRVR
+227 VAALTATATPRVR

-272 HDERGSW
+272 HDERESW
-279 CVRTARSRESECGIF
+279 CVRTARSRRSACGIF
-294 YCVTISETERI
+294 YCVTISETEQI
-305 HDALKRADVPAA
+305 HDALKRAGVPAA
-317 LYHGKLDGDAKK
+317 LYHGKLDNDAKR

-338 QAPVMVATSAFG
+338 RASAIVATSAFG
-350 MGIDKPDVRYVV
+350 MGIDKPNVRYVV

-388 TIMLWDEQDLQT
+388 TITLWDERDLQT

-430 CRDEDT
+430 CREEDI
-436 CRRDLVLRY
+436 CRRDLILRY

-460 NCAAP
+460 NCTAP
-465 IDGIVRAEDARP
+465 VDGIVRAEDARP
-477 LTDDERNLFASLK
+477 LTDDERDLFVNLKS
-490 RACAAVADGS
+490 ACAAVANGS
-500 GSGGAGSAGGALTER
+500 GSGGALTER
-515 ALRGVCRKRPGS
+515 ALRGICRKRPGN

-539 KTAQAYGAQI
+539 KAAQTYGAQI
-549 LAVVET
+549 LAVIET
-555 GELPASVKP
+555 GEIPASVKP

-569 VPEELSDAL
+569 VPDELSDAL

-589 RRAVVLKVACGKSEP
+589 RRAIVLRVACGKSEP
-604 GAKADGYESL
+604 GAKADPYESL

-620 GPDRSKAKHALDA
+620 GPDRSKAKNALDA
-633 LIACGA
+633 LIACGI
-639 VGQKPGEKCLRVMRV
+639 VGQKPREKCLRVMMV
-654 G
+654 D

>member
-12 NRSGSEGAKKGKLP
+12 NGSGSDDAKKEKLP

-41 ATTIMLQTNRRE
+41 ATTIMLQTNKQGRE
-53 RGRMTSFEQAKEVLK
+53 RMSTFEQAKEVLK
-68 RCFGHDRFRPE
+68 RCFGHDGFRPE
-79 QERAVKAIMG
+79 QERAIRSIMG

-110 AVALGGTTIVVS
+110 AVALGGTSIVVS

-132 GKLLDLG
+132 RKLVELG

-144 LNNTLSLRAQETVR
+144 LNNTLSLRAQERVR
-158 NRIKS
+158 NRIKN

-189 VPLVAV
+189 IPLVAV

-262 NLSLSVVHMP
+262 NLSLSVAHMP
-272 HDERGSW
+272 HDERESW
-279 CVRTARSRESECGIF
+279 CVRAARSRERECGIF
-294 YCVTISETERI
+294 YCVTISEAERI
-305 HDALKRADVPAA
+305 HGALKRAGVPAA
-317 LYHGKLDGDAKK
+317 LYHGKLGNGAKK

-338 QAPVMVATSAFG
+338 RAPVMVATSGFG

-362 CCGMPLSVESYYQ
+362 CCGMPLSIESYYQ
-375 QIGRAGRDGKPAD
+375 QIGRAGRDGGLAD

-409 EGQNDPQRSR
+409 EGQSDPQRSR

-465 IDGIVRAEDARP
+465 VDGIVRAEDARP
-477 LTDDERNLFASLK
+477 LTNDERDLFASLK
-490 RACAAVADGS
+490 SACAAVADGS
-500 GSGGAGSAGGALTER
+500 GSGSAGGALTER
-515 ALRGVCRKRPGS
+515 ALRGICRKKPGN

-539 KTAQAYGAQI
+539 KAAQTYGAQI

-589 RRAVVLKVACGKSEP
+589 RRAVVLRVACGKSEP
-604 GAKADGYESL
+604 RAKANGYESL

-633 LIACGA
+633 LIACGI
-639 VGQKPGEKCLRVMRV
+639 VGQKPGEKCLRVMRD
-654 G
+654 

>member
-1 MRRVGAGERSA
+1 MRRVGAGERST
-12 NRSGSEGAKKGKLP
+12 NGSGSKGAKKGELP

-41 ATTIMLQTNRRE
+41 ATTIMLQTNKYG
-53 RGRMTSFEQAKEVLK
+53 RGRMASFEQAKEVLK
-68 RCFGHDRFRPE
+68 RCFGHDGFRPE
-79 QERAVKAIMG
+79 QERAIKAIMG

-110 AVALGGTTIVVS
+110 AVALSGTTIVVS

-132 GKLLDLG
+132 RKLVELG

-144 LNNTLSLRAQETVR
+144 LNNTLSLPAQERVR

-189 VPLVAV
+189 IPLIAV

-209 SDYREISAFIE
+209 GDYREISAFIE

-227 VVALTATATPRVR
+227 VVALTATATPKVR
-240 KDIARSLG
+240 KDIAKSLG

-262 NLSLSVVHMP
+262 NLSLSVAHMP
-272 HDERGSW
+272 HDERESW
-279 CVRTARSRESECGIF
+279 CVRTARSRGSECGIF
-294 YCVTISETERI
+294 YCVTISEAERI
-305 HDALKRADVPAA
+305 HNALKRAGVLAA
-317 LYHGKLDGDAKK
+317 LYHGKLDNDAKR

-338 QAPVMVATSAFG
+338 RAPVMVATSSFG

-430 CRDEDT
+430 CREEDA

-445 FGEKPPDDGGCGRCD
+445 FGEKAPDDGGCGRCD
-460 NCAAP
+460 NCTAP
-465 IDGIVRAEDARP
+465 ADGIVRAEDARP
-477 LTDDERNLFASLK
+477 LMDDERDLFASLK
-490 RACAAVADGS
+490 SACAAIAE
-500 GSGGAGSAGGALTER
+500 GGGAGGALTER
-515 ALRGVCRKRPGS
+515 ALRGICRKRPGN

-539 KTAQAYGAQI
+539 KAAQTYGAQI

-555 GELPASVKP
+555 GGVPASVKP

-569 VPEELSDAL
+569 VSEELSDAL
-578 IATIRALGSEA
+578 IATIQALGSEA

-604 GAKADGYESL
+604 SAKADPYESL

-620 GPDRSKAKHALDA
+620 GPDRSKAKHALDM
-633 LIACGA
+633 LIACGI
-639 VGQKPGEKCLRVMRV
+639 VGQKPGEKCLRVMVR

>member
-1 MRRVGAGERSA
+1 M
-12 NRSGSEGAKKGKLP
+12 
-26 YLRKDASDRKGQPKS
+26 
-41 ATTIMLQTNRRE
+41 AT
-53 RGRMTSFEQAKEVLK
+53 FEQAKEVLK
-68 RCFGHDRFRPE
+68 RCFGHDGFRPE
-79 QERAVKAIMG
+79 QERAIKAIMG

-110 AVALGGTTIVVS
+110 AVALGGTSIVVS

-144 LNNTLSLRAQETVR
+144 LNNTLSLRAQERVR
-158 NRIKS
+158 GRIKS

-189 VPLVAV
+189 IPLVAV

-248 LQNPLEIVSSFDRA
+248 LQNLLEIVSSFDRA
-262 NLSLSVVHMP
+262 NLSLSVAHMP

-279 CVRTARSRESECGIF
+279 CVRTARSRRSECGIF

-305 HDALKRADVPAA
+305 HDALKRAGVPAA
-317 LYHGKLDGDAKK
+317 LYHGKLDNNAKK

-338 QAPVMVATSAFG
+338 RASAMVATSAFG

-362 CCGMPLSVESYYQ
+362 CCGMPLSIESYYQ
-375 QIGRAGRDGKPAD
+375 QIGRAGRDGEPAD

-445 FGEKPPDDGGCGRCD
+445 FGEKAPDDGGCGRCD

-465 IDGIVRAEDARP
+465 VDGIVRAEDARP
-477 LTDDERNLFASLK
+477 LTDDERDLFVSLK
-490 RACAAVADGS
+490 SACAAVSEGE
-500 GSGGAGSAGGALTER
+500 GAGGAGGALTER
-515 ALRGVCRKRPGS
+515 ALRGICRKRPEN

-549 LAVVET
+549 FAVVET

-589 RRAVVLKVACGKSEP
+589 RRAVVLRVACGKSEP

-614 PCWGSA
+614 PCWGFA

-633 LIACGA
+633 LIACGI
-639 VGQKPGEKCLRVMRV
+639 VGQKPGEKCLRVAAD
-654 G
+654 

>member
-1 MRRVGAGERSA
+1 MGVAVGVRTDWEARERK
-12 NRSGSEGAKKGKLP
+12 RP
-26 YLRKDASDRKGQPKS
+26 YLRKDASDRKDRHEPA
-41 ATTIMLQTNRRE
+41 ATIALQTIKHGRE
-53 RGRMTSFEQAKEVLK
+53 HMASFEQAEEVLK
-68 RCFGHDRFRPE
+68 RYFGHDEFRPE
-79 QERAVKAIMG
+79 QEKAIKAIMG

-132 GKLLDLG
+132 KKLVELG

-144 LNNTLSLRAQETVR
+144 LNNTLSLPAQERVR
-158 NRIKS
+158 SRIKS

-170 VAPERLSNPA
+170 VAPERLSSPA

-189 VPLVAV
+189 IPLIAV

-209 SDYREISAFIE
+209 GDYREISAFIE
-220 RFDQRPT
+220 RFDRRPT
-227 VVALTATATPRVR
+227 VVALTATATPKVR
-240 KDIARSLG
+240 KDIAKSLG

-272 HDERGSW
+272 HDKRESW
-279 CVRTARSRESECGIF
+279 CVRTARSRGSECGIF
-294 YCVTISETERI
+294 YCVTISEAERI
-305 HDALKRADVPAA
+305 HNALKRAGVPVA
-317 LYHGKLDGDAKK
+317 LYHGKLSNDAKR

-338 QAPVMVATSAFG
+338 RTSAIVATSAFG

-375 QIGRAGRDGKPAD
+375 QIGRAGRDGEPSD

-409 EGQNDPQRSR
+409 ESQNDPQRSR
-419 QKGLAFDMRDF
+419 QQGLAFGMRDF

-436 CRRDLVLRY
+436 CRRDLILRY
-445 FGEKPPDDGGCGRCD
+445 FGEKVPDNGGCGRCD

-465 IDGIVRAEDARP
+465 VDGIVHAEDTRP
-477 LTDDERNLFASLK
+477 LGDSERTLFVNLKS
-490 RACAAVADGS
+490 ACAAAADGS
-500 GSGGAGSAGGALTER
+500 GSGGALTER
-515 ALRGVCRKRPGS
+515 ALRGICRKRPGN
-527 LEQLLKVDGMTA
+527 LEQLLEVDGMTA
-539 KTAQAYGAQI
+539 KAAQTYGALI
-549 LAVVET
+549 LAVAET
-555 GELPASVKP
+555 GALPASVKP
-564 LEMPD
+564 LEMPE
-569 VPEELSDAL
+569 VPEELSNAL
-578 IATIRALGSEA
+578 IATIQALGNEA

-604 GAKADGYESL
+604 GAKADPYESL

-633 LIACGA
+633 LIACGI
-639 VGQKPGEKCLRVMRV
+639 VGQKPGEKCLRVTV
-654 G
+654 KG

>member
-1 MRRVGAGERSA
+1 M
-12 NRSGSEGAKKGKLP
+12 
-26 YLRKDASDRKGQPKS
+26 
-41 ATTIMLQTNRRE
+41 AT
-53 RGRMTSFEQAKEVLK
+53 FEQAKEVLK
-68 RCFGHDRFRPE
+68 RCFGHDGFRPE
-79 QERAVKAIMG
+79 QERAIKAIMG

-122 PLVSLMSDQV
+122 PLVSFMSDQV

-144 LNNTLSLRAQETVR
+144 LNNTLSLRAQERVR

-189 VPLVAV
+189 IPLVAV

-209 SDYREISAFIE
+209 SDYRESSAFIE

-227 VVALTATATPRVR
+227 VVALTATATLRVR

-248 LQNPLEIVSSFDRA
+248 LQNPLEIVSSFDRV

-272 HDERGSW
+272 HDERESW

-305 HDALKRADVPAA
+305 HDALKRAGVPAA
-317 LYHGKLDGDAKK
+317 LYHGKLDNDAKR

-338 QAPVMVATSAFG
+338 RAPVMVATSAFG

-362 CCGMPLSVESYYQ
+362 CCGMPLSIESYYQ

-409 EGQNDPQRSR
+409 EGQSDPQRSR

-465 IDGIVRAEDARP
+465 VDGIVRAEDARP
-477 LTDDERNLFASLK
+477 LTDSERDLFASLK
-490 RACAAVADGS
+490 SACAAIAEGS
-500 GSGGAGSAGGALTER
+500 GTGGALTER
-515 ALRGVCRKRPGS
+515 ALRGVCRKRPGN
-527 LEQLLKVDGMTA
+527 LKQLLKVDGMTA
-539 KTAQAYGAQI
+539 KVAQTYGAQI
-549 LAVVET
+549 LAVVEA
-555 GELPASVKP
+555 GGVPASVKP

-578 IATIRALGSEA
+578 VATIRALGSEA
-589 RRAVVLKVACGKSEP
+589 RRAVVLRVACGKSEP
-604 GAKADGYESL
+604 GAKADPYESL

-620 GPDRSKAKHALDA
+620 GPDRSKAKNALDA
-633 LIACGA
+633 LIACGI
-639 VGQKPGEKCLRVMRV
+639 VGQKPGEKCLRVV
-654 G
+654 GVD

>member
-1 MRRVGAGERSA
+1 
-12 NRSGSEGAKKGKLP
+12 
-26 YLRKDASDRKGQPKS
+26 
-41 ATTIMLQTNRRE
+41 
-53 RGRMTSFEQAKEVLK
+53 MTSFEQAKEVLK

-110 AVALGGTTIVVS
+110 AVALGGTSIVVS

-132 GKLLDLG
+132 RKLVELG

-144 LNNTLSLRAQETVR
+144 LNNTLSLRAREKVR
-158 NRIKS
+158 NRIKN

-170 VAPERLSNPA
+170 VAPERLSSPA

-189 VPLVAV
+189 IPLVAV

-220 RFDQRPT
+220 RFNRRPT

-305 HDALKRADVPAA
+305 HDALKRAGVPAA
-317 LYHGKLDGDAKK
+317 LYHGKLDSDAKK

-430 CRDEDT
+430 CREEDI
-436 CRRDLVLRY
+436 CRRDFILRY
-445 FGEKPPDDGGCGRCD
+445 LGEKPPDDGGCRRCD

-465 IDGIVRAEDARP
+465 VDGIVCAEDARP
-477 LTDDERNLFASLK
+477 LTDSERDLFVSLK
-490 RACAAVADGS
+490 SACAAIAEG
-500 GSGGAGSAGGALTER
+500 GGAGGTLTER
-515 ALRGVCRKRPGS
+515 ALRGICRKRPGN
-527 LEQLLKVDGMTA
+527 LEQLLKVGGMTA
-539 KTAQAYGAQI
+539 KAAQTYGAQI

-555 GELPASVKP
+555 GGVPASVKP

-569 VPEELSDAL
+569 VPEGLSDAL

-589 RRAVVLKVACGKSEP
+589 RRAVVLRVACGKSEP
-604 GAKADGYESL
+604 GAKTDGYESL

-620 GPDRSKAKHALDA
+620 GPDRNKAKHALDA
-633 LIACGA
+633 LIACGI
-639 VGQKPGEKCLRVMRV
+639 VGQKPGEKCLHVV
-654 G
+654 GVD

>member
-1 MRRVGAGERSA
+1 M
-12 NRSGSEGAKKGKLP
+12 
-26 YLRKDASDRKGQPKS
+26 
-41 ATTIMLQTNRRE
+41 
-53 RGRMTSFEQAKEVLK
+53 
-68 RCFGHDRFRPE
+68 
-79 QERAVKAIMG
+79 
-89 KRDVLAVMSTGAGK
+89 
-103 SLIYQVP
+103 
-110 AVALGGTTIVVS
+110 
-122 PLVSLMSDQV
+122 
-132 GKLLDLG
+132 
-139 LHPAF
+139 
-144 LNNTLSLRAQETVR
+144 
-158 NRIKS
+158 
-163 GEFQILY
+163 
-170 VAPERLSNPA
+170 SNPA

-189 VPLVAV
+189 IPLVAV

-305 HDALKRADVPAA
+305 HDALKRAGVPAA
-317 LYHGKLDGDAKK
+317 LYHGKLDSDAKK

-338 QAPVMVATSAFG
+338 RAPVMVATSGFG

-375 QIGRAGRDGKPAD
+375 QIGRAGRDGKPGD

-430 CRDEDT
+430 CRDENT
-436 CRRDLVLRY
+436 CRRDLILRY

-465 IDGIVRAEDARP
+465 VDGIVRAEDTRP
-477 LTDDERNLFASLK
+477 LTDDERALFVSLK
-490 RACAAVADGS
+490 SACAAVS
-500 GSGGAGSAGGALTER
+500 ESGGAGGALTER
-515 ALRGVCRKRPGS
+515 ALRGICRKRP
-527 LEQLLKVDGMTA
+527 ENFERLLQVDGMTA
-539 KTAQAYGAQI
+539 KAAQAYGARI

-555 GELPASVKP
+555 GEVPASVKP

-569 VPEELSDAL
+569 VPDELSDAL
-578 IATIRALGSEA
+578 AATIRALGSEA
-589 RRAVVLKVACGKSEP
+589 RRAIVLRVACGKSEP
-604 GAKADGYESL
+604 GAKADPYESL

-633 LIACGA
+633 LIACGI
-639 VGQKPGEKCLRVMRV
+639 VGQKPGEKCLRVVVR

>member
-1 MRRVGAGERSA
+1 
-12 NRSGSEGAKKGKLP
+12 
-26 YLRKDASDRKGQPKS
+26 
-41 ATTIMLQTNRRE
+41 
-53 RGRMTSFEQAKEVLK
+53 MTSFEQAKEVLK

-79 QERAVKAIMG
+79 QERAIKAIMG

-144 LNNTLSLRAQETVR
+144 LNNTLSLRAQERVR

-170 VAPERLSNPA
+170 VTPERLSSPA

-189 VPLVAV
+189 IPLVAV

-209 SDYREISAFIE
+209 SDYREISTFIE
-220 RFDQRPT
+220 RFDRRPT

-279 CVRTARSRESECGIF
+279 CVRIAHSKGSECGIF

-305 HDALKRADVPAA
+305 HDALKRAGVPAA
-317 LYHGKLDGDAKK
+317 LYHGKLDNDAKK

-362 CCGMPLSVESYYQ
+362 CCGMPLSIESYYQ

-409 EGQNDPQRSR
+409 EGQSDPQRSR

-465 IDGIVRAEDARP
+465 VDGIVRAEDARP
-477 LTDDERNLFASLK
+477 LTDDERDLFGSLK
-490 RACAAVADGS
+490 SACAAIAE
-500 GSGGAGSAGGALTER
+500 GGGVGGALTER
-515 ALRGVCRKRPGS
+515 ALRGICRKKPGS

-539 KTAQAYGAQI
+539 KTAQTYGAQI
-549 LAVVET
+549 LAVVEAGGPRFRQAARDARCARRAERRFDRDDSSARQRSAQGGRHQGSMREKRT
-555 GELPASVKP
+555 RRQDRPVREPAM
-564 LEMPD
+564 LG
-569 VPEELSDAL
+569 
-578 IATIRALGSEA
+578 IRRPRPQKSEA
-589 RRAVVLKVACGKSEP
+589 RPRRAHSLRDRRAEARGEMPSRGDGLRGISRCPAIP
-604 GAKADGYESL
+604 GIQSCNRRDNRPLTQRHLS
-614 PCWGSA
+614 
-620 GPDRSKAKHALDA
+620 
-633 LIACGA
+633 I
-639 VGQKPGEKCLRVMRV
+639 
-654 G
+654 

>member
-1 MRRVGAGERSA
+1 M
-12 NRSGSEGAKKGKLP
+12 
-26 YLRKDASDRKGQPKS
+26 RKDASDRKGQPRPA
-41 ATTIMLQTNRRE
+41 ATITLQPIKQGRE
-53 RGRMTSFEQAKEVLK
+53 HMATVEQAREVLK
-68 RCFGHDRFRPE
+68 RCFGHDGFRPE
-79 QERAVKAIMG
+79 QERAIKVIMG

-110 AVALGGTTIVVS
+110 AVALGGTAIVVS

-132 GKLLDLG
+132 RKLVELG

-144 LNNTLSLRAQETVR
+144 LNNTLSLPAQERVR

-189 VPLVAV
+189 IPLVAV

-209 SDYREISAFIE
+209 SDYREISTFIE

-240 KDIARSLG
+240 KDIARSLD

-305 HDALKRADVPAA
+305 HDALKRAGVPAA
-317 LYHGKLDGDAKK
+317 LYHGKLSNDVKR

-338 QAPVMVATSAFG
+338 RAPVMVATSAFG

-362 CCGMPLSVESYYQ
+362 CCGMPLSIESYYQ

-409 EGQNDPQRSR
+409 EGQNDPQHSR

-436 CRRDLVLRY
+436 CRRDRILRY

-460 NCAAP
+460 NCAVP
-465 IDGIVRAEDARP
+465 IDGIVRAEEARP
-477 LTDDERNLFASLK
+477 LTDDERNLFVSLK

-515 ALRGVCRKRPGS
+515 ALRGVCRKRPGN

-539 KTAQAYGAQI
+539 KAAQAYGAQI

-555 GELPASVKP
+555 GGVPASVKP

-569 VPEELSDAL
+569 VPKALSDAL
-578 IATIRALGSEA
+578 VATIQALGSEA
-589 RRAVVLKVACGKSEP
+589 RRAVVLRVACGKSEP
-604 GAKADGYESL
+604 GAKTNVYESL

-620 GPDRSKAKHALDA
+620 GPNRSKAKHALDA
-633 LIACGA
+633 LIACGI
-639 VGQKPGEKCLRVMRV
+639 VGQKPGEKCLRVMVR

>member
-41 ATTIMLQTNRRE
+41 ATTIMLQTNRRG

-110 AVALGGTTIVVS
+110 AVALGGTSIVVS

-132 GKLLDLG
+132 RKLVELG

-144 LNNTLSLRAQETVR
+144 LNNTLSLRAQEKVR
-158 NRIKS
+158 NRIKN

-189 VPLVAV
+189 IPLVAV

-240 KDIARSLG
+240 KDIARSLC

-272 HDERGSW
+272 HNERGSW
-279 CVRTARSRESECGIF
+279 CVRTARSRGSECGIF
-294 YCVTISETERI
+294 YCVTISEAERI
-305 HDALKRADVPAA
+305 HSALKRAGVPAA
-317 LYHGKLDGDAKK
+317 LYHGKLGNDAKR

-362 CCGMPLSVESYYQ
+362 CCGMPLSIESYYQ
-375 QIGRAGRDGKPAD
+375 QIGRAGRDGEPAD

-409 EGQNDPQRSR
+409 EGQSDPQRSR

-436 CRRDLVLRY
+436 CRRDRILRY

-460 NCAAP
+460 NCAVP

-477 LTDDERNLFASLK
+477 LTDGERDLFGSLK
-490 RACAAVADGS
+490 SACAAVADGS
-500 GSGGAGSAGGALTER
+500 GAGGALTER
-515 ALRGVCRKRPGS
+515 ALRSICRKRPGN

-539 KTAQAYGAQI
+539 KTAQTYGAQI

-555 GELPASVKP
+555 GGVPASVKP

-578 IATIRALGSEA
+578 IATIRTLGSEA

-604 GAKADGYESL
+604 GAKADDYESL

-633 LIACGA
+633 LIACGI
-639 VGQKPGEKCLRVMRV
+639 VGQKPGEKCLRVMV
-654 G
+654 AD